1 MRRVVITG
9 MGAVSAAGLG
19 AEALWRAARD
29 QISGVRAIDIPR
41 SERLRVRIS
50 APVPNFDVTAA
61 LGADAPR
68 TSERFTHFAL
78 VAAQEAVAQSGL
90 TRAELASS
98 RSAAIIGTGVGGVGS
113 IDDNCFTFYA
123 PQETPAR
130 HDPMLVPRIMPS
142 SAVSHVSIAH
152 GITGPS
158 FGITSACASGA
169 QSIGTA
175 AQMIR
180 AGLVDR
186 ALAGGTEACITPVS
200 LRSWELLRVL
210 TPTACRPFSADR
222 SGMVIGEGA
231 AVLVLEAEDS
241 ARARGATPLA
251 YLDGYGTSSDA
262 LDMVQPNPVTAAQA
276 VQAALDDAGIGPAQ
290 IGYVNAHGTATVLND
305 INEVAALRTVFGA
318 TLDDIPVSSSK
329 PVLGHTLGAAGAL
342 ELVISVQALR
352 HQTVPP
358 QMNFNRP
365 DPKCLLNL
373 PLDGPVSAPLEYVL
387 SNSFAFGGINASLV
401 VCRAG

>member
-19 AEALWRAARD
+19 ADTLWCAARD
-29 QISGVRAIDIPR
+29 QVSGVRALDIPR
-41 SERLRVRIS
+41 SDRMRVRIS
-50 APVPNFDVTAA
+50 APVPDFDVAAA
-61 LGADAPR
+61 LGAEAPR

-90 TRAELASS
+90 LPNELAGA
-98 RSAAIIGTGVGGVGS
+98 RSAAIIGTGMGGAGS
-113 IDDNCFTFYA
+113 IDDNCFIFYA
-123 PQETPAR
+123 SHDKPVR
-130 HDPMLVPRIMPS
+130 HNPMSVPRVMPS

-152 GITGPS
+152 GINGPS

-169 QSIGTA
+169 QSIGMA

-186 ALAGGTEACITPVS
+186 ALAGGTEACVTPVS
-200 LRSWELLRVL
+200 LRGWELLRVL
-210 TPTACRPFSADR
+210 TPSACRPFSAGR

-231 AVLVLEAEDS
+231 AVFVLEAEES
-241 ARARGATPLA
+241 ALARGSTPLA
-251 YLDGYGTSSDA
+251 YLSGYGTTSDA

-276 VQAALDDAGIGPAQ
+276 VQFALDDAGITSAQ

-305 INEVAALRTVFGA
+305 INEATALRSVFG
-318 TLDDIPVSSSK
+318 TGLDDIPVSSSK

-342 ELVISVQALR
+342 ELVVSVQALR
-352 HQTVPP
+352 HQTIPP
-358 QMNFNRP
+358 QMNFTKP
-365 DPKCLLNL
+365 DPKCQLNL
-373 PLDGPVSAPLEYVL
+373 PLGGPVSASLEYVM
-387 SNSFAFGGINASLV
+387 SNSFAFGGINAALV
-401 VCRAG
+401 VCRA

>member
-19 AEALWRAARD
+19 ADALWRAARD

-50 APVPNFDVTAA
+50 APVPDFDVLAA
-61 LGADAPR
+61 LGAEAPR

-78 VAAQEAVAQSGL
+78 VAAKEAVAQSGL
-90 TRAELASS
+90 QQTELAGA
-98 RSAAIIGTGVGGVGS
+98 RSAAIVGTGVGGVGS
-113 IDDNCFTFYA
+113 IDDNCFVYYS
-123 PQETPAR
+123 PQDAR
-130 HDPMLVPRIMPS
+130 PRYEPMLVPRIMPS

-175 AQMIR
+175 AQMIS

-186 ALAGGTEACITPVS
+186 ALAGGAEACITPVS

-210 TPTACRPFSADR
+210 TPSACRPFSADR

-231 AVLVLEAEDS
+231 AIFVLEAEES
-241 ARARGATPLA
+241 ALARGAKPLA
-251 YLDGYGTSSDA
+251 YLSGYGTTSDA

-276 VQAALDDAGIGPAQ
+276 VQSALDDAGITPAQ

-305 INEVAALRTVFGA
+305 INEATALRTVFGA
-318 TLDDIPVSSSK
+318 ALDDIPVSSSK
-329 PVLGHTLGAAGAL
+329 PILGHTLGAAGAL

-352 HQTVPP
+352 HQTIPP
-358 QMNFNRP
+358 QMNFTKP
-365 DPKCLLNL
+365 DPKCPLNL
-373 PLDGPVSAPLEYVL
+373 PLDGAVSAPLEYVL

-401 VCRAG
+401 VCRAS